1 MFTPDTSET
10 AGGFDYLQCFY
21 HHPSGGSHVGYIV
34 SKRVTACKELVQ
46 KNLQG
51 FPELQTYGMLRYLL
65 CSDVMKGRKAG
76 RRMIKWKEVR
86 QTFSFT

>member
-34 SKRVTACKELVQ
+34 AKRVTACKELVQ